1 MATLYIVEPGA
12 RLEKEYGRLL
22 VTCDDEVLLRT
33 PLSRVSEVVLIGAA
47 GATTPALLA
56 CLDAGIGL
64 TLISSTGRLRGR
76 LVPPAAKN
84 IALRHAQYRRAEDAE
99 FCLQIGRA
107 IVGGKLRNQRTL
119 ARRLC
124 RGRAALDPAPLQRIT
139 AAIKQVPPAC
149 SLDELRGLEGTGAR
163 AYFALLRQAVPTAW
177 RAERRARR
185 PPPDPFNALLS
196 LAYALLTQ
204 AAMAALEVVGLDP
217 YDGFFHADKY
227 GRAALALDLME
238 EFRSVIADSV
248 VLTAID
254 KGIVGL
260 GAFRVDASGAR
271 LRPAALRTF
280 IGQFERRLET
290 RVLHPAAGRA
300 LSYRQC
306 LEVQARLL
314 RHVVEG
320 KTSLYIPFLTR

>member
-1 MATLYIVEPGA
+1 MATLYVTEPGA

-22 VTCDDEVLLRT
+22 VTRDDEVLLRT
-33 PLSRVSEVVLIGAA
+33 PLGRVSQVVLIGGV

-64 TLISSTGRLRGR
+64 TLISGTGRLRGR

-84 IALRHAQYRRAEDAE
+84 IPLRHAQYRRAEDGE
-99 FCLQIGRA
+99 FCLQVGRA
-107 IVGGKLRNQRTL
+107 IVAGKLRNQRTL
-119 ARRLC
+119 GRRLC
-124 RGRAALDPAPLQRIT
+124 RGRAGLDPAPLQRIT
-139 AAIKQVPPAC
+139 AAIRRLPAAQ
-149 SLDELRGLEGTGAR
+149 SLDELRGLEGAGAR
-163 AYFALLRQAVPTAW
+163 AYFSLLRQALPQAW

-185 PPPDPFNALLS
+185 PPPDPCNALLS
-196 LAYALLTQ
+196 FAYALLTQ
-204 AAMAALEVVGLDP
+204 AATAALEVVGLDP

-227 GRAALALDLME
+227 GRPALALDLME

-248 VLTAID
+248 ALTTIN

-260 GAFRVDASGAR
+260 QGFRVDAKGAR
-271 LRPAALRTF
+271 LTPKALRTF

-290 RVLHPAAGRA
+290 RVLHPAAGRT

-320 KTSLYIPFLTR
+320 DCATYEPFLTR